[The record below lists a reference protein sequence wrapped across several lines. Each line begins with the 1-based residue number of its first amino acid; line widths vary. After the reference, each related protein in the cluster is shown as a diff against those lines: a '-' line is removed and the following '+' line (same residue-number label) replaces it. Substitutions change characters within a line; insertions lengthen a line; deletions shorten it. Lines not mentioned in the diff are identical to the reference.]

1 MMRYV
6 SYKDT
11 EIDWL
16 GKIPA
21 TWNVERIKNIGS
33 VNGRVGWKALKA
45 SEYVESGFFFLST
58 PNIKEVEIDFVN
70 VNYITAERYYESPE
84 IMLEVGDILLVKDGS
99 TLGIVNVIRQL
110 PAKGTVNSSIAV
122 LRVKKFHAVYGYY
135 FLLSNYIQNV
145 IQLKKDGM
153 GVPHLFQKD
162 INNFEILVPS
172 LEEQTTI
179 ANYLDTKT
187 QGIDKKIS
195 LLKKKIGYYQEL
207 RKSLINETVTKG
219 LDKNEKFQTN
229 ELGFDT
235 PKNWLRYRLKDLGTL
250 YSGLSGKSGDDFNQD
265 DNPNNQGF
273 IPFTNIANNTYLK
286 RDHLGTVLVYEGEK
300 QNRVR
305 RGDIFFLMSS
315 EGYEDIGKSAAL
327 AEDIEETYLNSFCKG
342 YRVNPR
348 KTNPYFL
355 NYLMLSGYYRQL
367 LIVEGKGF
375 TRINLKMEKV
385 NDFLV
390 YIPDTL
396 SAQEEI
402 VKFLDAKLDTIDQII
417 TNLQTQ
423 ITTLKELRKTLIND
437 VVTGKIKVT
446 QG

>member
-6 SYKDT
+6 TYKDT

-21 TWNVERIKNIGS
+21 TWNVERIKSIGS

-45 SEYVESGFFFLST
+45 AEYVESGFFFLST

-99 TLGIVNVIRQL
+99 TLGIVNVIRCL

-122 LRVKKFHAVYGYY
+122 LRIKKFHSVYGYY

-172 LEEQTTI
+172 LEEQTAI

-187 QGIDKKIS
+187 QAIDKKVS
-195 LLKKKIGYYQEL
+195 LLAKKIGHYQEL
-207 RKSLINETVTKG
+207 RKSLIHETVTRG
-219 LDKNEKFQTN
+219 LDKNVKLKESGIDWIGQIPEHWEVK
-229 ELGFDT
+229 
-235 PKNWLRYRLKDLGTL
+235 RLKDIVSTMGCGSTPTTSMSSFYENGTINWLNTGDLNDGYVSQTKHMISPEALDAYPSMKIFKKGTL
-250 YSGLSGKSGDDFNQD
+250 VFALYGA
-265 DNPNNQGF
+265 
-273 IPFTNIANNTYLK
+273 T
-286 RDHLGTVLVYEGEK
+286 
-300 QNRVR
+300 
-305 RGDIFFLMSS
+305 
-315 EGYEDIGKSAAL
+315 IGKL
-327 AEDIEETYLNSFCKG
+327 GLLEIETTTNQACCCMSF
-342 YRVNPR
+342 
-348 KTNPYFL
+348 PY
-355 NYLMLSGYYRQL
+355 
-367 LIVEGKGF
+367 
-375 TRINLKMEKV
+375 TRINPKYIFNWFLANKENIISLSVGGTQPNVSQGILSFLKITIPPLSEQTQITDYLAEKTSK
-385 NDFLV
+385 
-390 YIPDTL
+390 I
-396 SAQEEI
+396 
-402 VKFLDAKLDTIDQII
+402 AKII

>member
-6 SYKDT
+6 TYKDT

-45 SEYVESGFFFLST
+45 AEYVESGFFFLST

-99 TLGIVNVIRQL
+99 TLGIVNVIRCL

-172 LEEQTTI
+172 LEEQIAI

-187 QGIDKKIS
+187 QAVDKKVR

-207 RKSLINETVTKG
+207 RKSLIHETVTRG
-219 LDKNEKFQTN
+219 LDKNVKLKESGIDWIGQIP
-229 ELGFDT
+229 EH
-235 PKNWLRYRLKDLGTL
+235 WEVRRLKDVGRLVLGKML
-250 YSGLSGKSGDDFNQD
+250 
-265 DNPNNQGF
+265 
-273 IPFTNIANNTYLK
+273 NTSAQINYELKPYLK
-286 RDHLGTVLVYEGEK
+286 SKNINWLYVDTDEVEEMYFNKNELVRYK
-300 QNRVR
+300 IKK
-305 RGDIFFLMSS
+305 GDLLFS
-315 EGYEDIGKSAAL
+315 EGGEVGKTCIWNDEICECYIQNSVHKFTAFSGHDSRYLMYHSFCLGASNYYDGIVNQVSIKHLTWEKLNIVLFIIPPLPEQTQIADYL
-327 AEDIEETYLNSFCKG
+327 AEKISK
-342 YRVNPR
+342 
-348 KTNPYFL
+348 
-355 NYLMLSGYYRQL
+355 
-367 LIVEGKGF
+367 
-375 TRINLKMEKV
+375 
-385 NDFLV
+385 
-390 YIPDTL
+390 
-396 SAQEEI
+396 
-402 VKFLDAKLDTIDQII
+402 IDQII
-417 TNLQTQ
+417 ANIQTQ
-423 ITTLKELRKTLIND
+423 IITLKELRKTLIND
-437 VVTGKIKVT
+437 VVTGKIKVI
-446 QG
+446 QD

>member
-45 SEYVESGFFFLST
+45 AEYVESGFFFLST

-99 TLGIVNVIRQL
+99 TLGIVNVIRHL

-122 LRVKKFHAVYGYY
+122 LRIKRFHAVYGYY

-172 LEEQTTI
+172 LEEQTAI

-187 QGIDKKIS
+187 QAIDKKVS
-195 LLKKKIGYYQEL
+195 LLDKKIGHYQEL
-207 RKSLINETVTKG
+207 RKSLIRETVTRG
-219 LDKNEKFQTN
+219 LDKNVKLKESGIDWIGQIP
-229 ELGFDT
+229 EH
-235 PKNWLRYRLKDLGTL
+235 WEVRRLKDVGRLVLGKML
-250 YSGLSGKSGDDFNQD
+250 
-265 DNPNNQGF
+265 
-273 IPFTNIANNTYLK
+273 NTSAQINYELKPYLK
-286 RDHLGTVLVYEGEK
+286 SKNINWLYVDTDEVEEMYFNKNELVRYK
-300 QNRVR
+300 IKK
-305 RGDIFFLMSS
+305 GDLLFS
-315 EGYEDIGKSAAL
+315 EGGEVGKTCIWNDEICECYIQNSVHKFTAFSGHDSRYLMYHSFCLGASNYYDGIVNQVSIKHLTWEKLNIVLFIIPPLPEQTQIADYL
-327 AEDIEETYLNSFCKG
+327 AEKISK
-342 YRVNPR
+342 
-348 KTNPYFL
+348 
-355 NYLMLSGYYRQL
+355 
-367 LIVEGKGF
+367 
-375 TRINLKMEKV
+375 
-385 NDFLV
+385 
-390 YIPDTL
+390 
-396 SAQEEI
+396 
-402 VKFLDAKLDTIDQII
+402 IDQII
-417 TNLQTQ
+417 ANIQTQ
-423 ITTLKELRKTLIND
+423 IITLKELRKTLIND
-437 VVTGKIKVT
+437 VVTGKIKVI
-446 QG
+446 QD